1 MWKKQNAFHKPSKK
15 DGIYLRRP
23 KLIINNYKIQ
33 REKSVKFIR
42 VLLDQELTWK
52 KYIKLTE
59 NKIAKNIG
67 ILYEARSYLDQKYTM
82 AFSSNTNLVFIV
94 ALKIAGFSIN
104 FSSIFKIISHK
115 FGALI
120 IFLCL
125 VFASLME
132 GTI

>member
-82 AFSSNTNLVFIV
+82 ATL
-94 ALKIAGFSIN
+94 
-104 FSSIFKIISHK
+104 
-115 FGALI
+115 
-120 IFLCL
+120 
-125 VFASLME
+125 
-132 GTI
+132 T

>member
-1 MWKKQNAFHKPSKK
+1 M
-15 DGIYLRRP
+15 
-23 KLIINNYKIQ
+23 
-33 REKSVKFIR
+33 KFIR

-120 IFLCL
+120 IFLYL

>member
-15 DGIYLRRP
+15 DGIYLRHP

-67 ILYEARSYLDQKYTM
+67 ILYEARSYVDQKYTM
-82 AFSSNTNLVFIV
+82 ATL
-94 ALKIAGFSIN
+94 
-104 FSSIFKIISHK
+104 
-115 FGALI
+115 
-120 IFLCL
+120 
-125 VFASLME
+125 
-132 GTI
+132 T